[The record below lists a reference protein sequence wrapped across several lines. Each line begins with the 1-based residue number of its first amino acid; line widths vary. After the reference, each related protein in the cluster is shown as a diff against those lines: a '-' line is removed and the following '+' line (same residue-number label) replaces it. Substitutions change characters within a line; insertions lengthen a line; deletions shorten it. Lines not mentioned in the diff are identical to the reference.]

1 MQKIYFEDLGRVE
14 YTPAW
19 DYQESLMKEAL
30 ELKAAGRGAETVHR
44 LLFCEHPPVY
54 TLGKSGKPEHLL
66 ASEERLEAMGATFVP
81 TNRGGDITFHG
92 PGQIVG
98 YPILDLEKYDTDL
111 GKYMRALEEVIIQT
125 IAYYGL
131 AGGRLEGA
139 TGVWLRDAD
148 GSNPR
153 KVCAMGVR
161 CSRWMT
167 MHGWAL
173 NVNTDLAFFDAIV
186 PCGIRDKGVTSIAA
200 ELGRPVEEQEVKKYL
215 KHAFERVFSG
225 TLENAEA
232 RFSNVVNEAVL

>member
-1 MQKIYFEDLGRVE
+1 MQKIYFEDLGSAE
-14 YTPAW
+14 YTPVW
-19 DYQESLMKEAL
+19 DYQESLLKQAL

-44 LLFCEHPPVY
+44 LLFCGHPPVY

-66 ASEERLEAMGATFVP
+66 ASEELLEAMGATFVA

-98 YPILDLEKYDTDL
+98 YPILDLEKFYTDL
-111 GKYMRALEEVIIQT
+111 GKYMRALEEVIIRT
-125 IAYYGL
+125 IAHYGL
-131 AGGRLEGA
+131 IGGRLEGA

-153 KVCAMGVR
+153 KICAMGVR

-200 ELGRPVEEQEVKKYL
+200 ELGRPVAEAEVKEYIRK
-215 KHAFERVFSG
+215 AFQNVFEC
-225 TLENAEA
+225 TLESVAA
-232 RFSNVVNEAVL
+232 RFSSAILEVAL

>member
-19 DYQESLMKEAL
+19 DYQEGLLKEAL
-30 ELKAAGRGAETVHR
+30 ALKAAGRGAETIHH

-66 ASEERLEAMGATFVP
+66 ASEERLQAMGATFVP
-81 TNRGGDITFHG
+81 TNRGGDITYHG

-98 YPILDLEKYDTDL
+98 YPILDLEKFYTDL
-111 GKYMRALEEVIIQT
+111 GKYMRALEEVIILT
-125 IAYYGL
+125 IAHYGL
-131 AGGRLEGA
+131 VGERLEGA

-148 GSNPR
+148 GRNPR
-153 KVCAMGVR
+153 KICAMGVR

-173 NVNTDLAFFDAIV
+173 NVNTDMDFFDAIV
-186 PCGIRDKGVTSIAA
+186 PCGIRDKGVTSLAA
-200 ELGRPVEEQEVKKYL
+200 ELGRPVSEKEVKEYIQK
-215 KHAFERVFSG
+215 AFENVFDC
-225 TLENAEA
+225 TLEEVAA
-232 RFSNVVNEAVL
+232 RFSRAVPEATL

>member
-1 MQKIYFEDLGRVE
+1 MQKIYFEDLGRAE

-30 ELKAAGRGAETVHR
+30 QLKAAGRGAETVHR

-98 YPILDLEKYDTDL
+98 YPILDLEKYYTDL
-111 GKYMRALEEVIIQT
+111 GKYMRALEEVIIHT
-125 IAYYGL
+125 IAHYGL

-215 KHAFERVFSG
+215 KGAFETVFSG

-232 RFSNVVNEAVL
+232 RFSSAVTEAVL